1 MNRLWDKPWVNRLL
15 ALLLAIGLFAYVNV
29 ESINNT
35 RQNANDDTTLVAN
48 KTQTVK
54 VPLQVNANTD
64 KYFITWYPSKVS
76 VALTGTAS
84 LVTMT
89 ANTQN
94 FRVVADL
101 TNLGV
106 GKHRVHLKA
115 EGLNKDLSYSISP
128 KSVTVDIQVRDNKT
142 MPIQVRY
149 NKASIASG
157 YAAGDPKLSARTVE
171 VTGARSVIDSIAQ
184 VVANVSLAHN
194 TRKTVDQEVLLQ
206 ALDDNGNTMNV
217 VLSPQTVHV
226 TLPISQPSKKVN
238 IELKQTGNA
247 ASGHTYALSSDT
259 KQVTVYGDQQS
270 LDKLS
275 KLTVPVDVSGI
286 TSTTTRTFNV
296 TDLNDSISAADPKT
310 IKVTVSVGN
319 TGTGNGGGNDNDD
332 VGTNAN
338 AGTST
343 ASSNSSS
350 ASSSQSSSSSE
361 STSAS
366 EK

>member
-35 RQNANDDTTLVAN
+35 RQSANDDTTLVAN

-64 KYFITWYPSKVS
+64 KYFITGYPSKVS

-94 FRVVADL
+94 FRVIADL

-106 GKHRVHLKA
+106 GKHRVRLKA

-128 KSVTVDIQVRDNKT
+128 KSVKVDIQVRDNKT

-157 YAAGDPKLSARTVE
+157 YAAGEPKLSTRTVE

-194 TRKTVDQEVLLQ
+194 TRKSVDQEVLLQ

-226 TLPISQPSKKVN
+226 TLPISQPSKKINV
-238 IELKQTGNA
+238 ELKQTGNA
-247 ASGHTYALSSDT
+247 VSGHTYALSSDT

-275 KLTVPVDVSGI
+275 KLTVPVDVSDI
-286 TSTTTRTFNV
+286 TSNTTRTFNV
-296 TDLNDSISAADPKT
+296 TDLNDGISAASPET

-319 TGTGNGGGNDNDD
+319 TGSGDDDNSGNNSSGAESSA
-332 VGTNAN
+332 TSSKTAS
-338 AGTST
+338 TST
-343 ASSNSSS
+343 S
-350 ASSSQSSSSSE
+350 ASQSSSSSE
-361 STSAS
+361 STSTS
-366 EK
+366 ED

>member
-35 RQNANDDTTLVAN
+35 RQNANDDTALVAN

-64 KYFITWYPSKVS
+64 KYFITGYPSKVS

-275 KLTVPVDVSGI
+275 KLTVPVDISGI

-319 TGTGNGGGNDNDD
+319 TGTGNGGGNDDDD

>member
-64 KYFITWYPSKVS
+64 KYFITGYPSKVS

-84 LVTMT
+84 LVTIT

-275 KLTVPVDVSGI
+275 KLTVPVDISGI

-319 TGTGNGGGNDNDD
+319 TGTGNGGGNDDDD

>member
-1 MNRLWDKPWVNRLL
+1 MNRLWDNPWVNRLL

-35 RQNANDDTTLVAN
+35 RQSANDDTTLVAN

-64 KYFITWYPSKVS
+64 KYFITGYPSKVS

-94 FRVVADL
+94 FRIIADL
-101 TNLGV
+101 TKLGV
-106 GKHRVHLKA
+106 GKHRVRLKA

-157 YAAGDPKLSARTVE
+157 YAAGEPKLSTRTVD

-184 VVANVSLAHN
+184 VVANVSLSHN
-194 TRKTVDQEVLLQ
+194 TRSTVDQEVLLQ
-206 ALDDNGNTMNV
+206 ALDENGNTMNV
-217 VLSPQTVHV
+217 VLAPQTVHV
-226 TLPISQPSKKVN
+226 TLPISQSSKKLTV
-238 IELKQTGNA
+238 ELKQTGNA
-247 ASGHTYALSSDT
+247 VSGRTYVLSSDT
-259 KQVTVYGDQQS
+259 KQVTVYGDQSS

-275 KLTVPVDVSGI
+275 KLTVDVDVSGI
-286 TSTTTRTFNV
+286 STTTTRTYNV
-296 TDLNDSISAADPKT
+296 TDLNDGISAASPKSL
-310 IKVTVSVGN
+310 KVTVSVGN
-319 TGTGNGGGNDNDD
+319 TGNDDNNNNGG
-332 VGTNAN
+332 
-338 AGTST
+338 ST
-343 ASSNSSS
+343 ASASTWSSS
-350 ASSSQSSSSSE
+350 AA
-361 STSAS
+361 STSSAS
-366 EK
+366 ESDSSTSTSDNNG

>member
-1 MNRLWDKPWVNRLL
+1 MNRLWDNPWVNRLL
-15 ALLLAIGLFAYVNV
+15 ALFLAIGLFAYVNV

-64 KYFITWYPSKVS
+64 KYFITGYPSKVS

-128 KSVTVDIQVRDNKT
+128 KSVTVDIQVRENKT

-184 VVANVSLAHN
+184 VVANVSLPHN

-226 TLPISQPSKKVN
+226 TLPISRPSKKINV
-238 IELKQTGNA
+238 ELKQTGNA
-247 ASGHTYALSSDT
+247 ANGYTYALSSDT
-259 KQVTVYGDQQS
+259 KQVTVYADQQS

-275 KLTVPVDVSGI
+275 KLTIPVDVSGI

-319 TGTGNGGGNDNDD
+319 TGTGHGNDD
-332 VGTNAN
+332 VGTNVN

-343 ASSNSSS
+343 AASSASS

-361 STSAS
+361 NTSTS